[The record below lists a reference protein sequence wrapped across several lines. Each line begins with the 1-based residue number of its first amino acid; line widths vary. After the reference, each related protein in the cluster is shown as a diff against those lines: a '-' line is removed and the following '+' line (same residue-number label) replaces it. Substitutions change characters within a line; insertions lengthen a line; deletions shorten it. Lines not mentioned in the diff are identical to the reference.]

1 MFLNTAAS
9 RVKVKW
15 KQFWYVHRQFI
26 KLQLS
31 LVLLHYANRSL
42 FIGADSSFR
51 SWVVL
56 RIIPVNS
63 IIRRNCMGWVL
74 KSTLAST
81 SHKKNVQETDY
92 SEIGHGNVDWKKVG
106 FQSLMAVSMKMAVFW
121 VVVPCS
127 LVDADWYTRLHS
139 ATSQKTVILICHD
152 ENLKSFI
159 LIIVLICRERLWTT
173 CNIFWCFGCLCVCVY
188 THKSSW

>member
-1 MFLNTAAS
+1 
-9 RVKVKW
+9 
-15 KQFWYVHRQFI
+15 
-26 KLQLS
+26 
-31 LVLLHYANRSL
+31 
-42 FIGADSSFR
+42 
-51 SWVVL
+51 VL

-63 IIRRNCMGWVL
+63 IIRRNCIWVEFWRVHWPVPAIRKTWRKL
-74 KSTLAST
+74 IIQKLV
-81 SHKKNVQETDY
+81 N
-92 SEIGHGNVDWKKVG
+92 GNVDWKKVG

-127 LVDADWYTRLHS
+127 LVDADWCTRLHS